1 MKLQI
6 IVGSVRENRVT
17 DKAAKWTANEA
28 AKLDNTNVEV
38 VDLVEYPMPLFNEAV
53 SPRYNPERKP
63 SPEVKKWLD
72 KVAEADAYVIVTA
85 EYNRAT
91 TSALKNAIDY
101 LDYQVEKKPVLL
113 VGHGSTGGAQ
123 AIGNLREILPGV
135 GAVTIPKA
143 VYLTDRPGEII
154 DEDGKLNEEV
164 ANRAY
169 GPKNVLQ
176 AALSEL
182 KWYSDA
188 LVTADTKAKLQKQ
201 LA

>member
-17 DKAAKWTANEA
+17 DKAAKWVANEA
-28 AKLDNTNVEV
+28 AKLADTQAEV
-38 VDLVEYPMPLFNEAV
+38 VDLIDYPMPLFNEAV

-63 SPEVKKWLD
+63 TPEVKKWLD
-72 KVAEADAYVIVTA
+72 KVADADAYVFVTA
-85 EYNRAT
+85 EYNRST
-91 TSALKNAIDY
+91 TPVLKNVIDY
-101 LDYQVEKKPVLL
+101 LDYQLEKKPVLL

-123 AIGNLREILPGV
+123 AVGNLREAFPGV
-135 GAVTIPKA
+135 GAVTVPKA

-154 DEDGKLNEEV
+154 DDDGKLNEEV

-169 GPKNVLQ
+169 GPQNVLQ
-176 AALSEL
+176 AALEEL

-188 LVTADTKAKLQKQ
+188 LATARAKD
-201 LA
+201 

>member
-1 MKLQI
+1 MKLQV

-17 DKAAKWTANEA
+17 DKAAKWAASEA
-28 AKLDNTNVEV
+28 AKLADTQAEV
-38 VDLVEYPMPLFNEAV
+38 VDLIDYPMPLFNEGI

-63 SPEVKKWLD
+63 LPEVKKWLD
-72 KVAEADAYVIVTA
+72 RVADADAYVFVTA
-85 EYNRAT
+85 EYNRST
-91 TSALKNAIDY
+91 TSVVKNAIDY
-101 LDYQVEKKPVLL
+101 LDYQIEKKPVLL

-123 AIGNLREILPGV
+123 AIGNLREAFPGV

-154 DEDGKLNEEV
+154 DDDGRLNEEV

-169 GPKNVLQ
+169 GPQAVLQ
-176 AALSEL
+176 AALEEL

-188 LVTADTKAKLQKQ
+188 LAAARTKS
-201 LA
+201 